1 MKEII
6 ELEKY
11 PQFAKDKQG
20 KSSAVILETID
31 YIKLLIK
38 ANITNKAFWPP
49 DMEDGADALLRIRQI
64 ESDCIDKNGEF
75 DWEKL
80 SLEIQDEYDHLCIL
94 LDGLQDVMDF
104 GEYEMQYI
112 GT

>member
-1 MKEII
+1 MSELM

-11 PQFAKDKQG
+11 PQFARDKQG
-20 KSSAVILETID
+20 KYSAVILETID

-49 DMEDGADALLRIRQI
+49 DMEEGADVLLRIKKI
-64 ESDCIDKNGEF
+64 ESDCIDKYGEF

-80 SLEIQDEYDHLCIL
+80 PLEIQDEYDHLCIL
-94 LDGLQDVMDF
+94 LDRLQNV
-104 GEYEMQYI
+104 GENISFEEYKI
-112 GT
+112 

>member
-1 MKEII
+1 MSELI
-6 ELEKY
+6 ELGKY

-38 ANITNKAFWPP
+38 ANITNKVFWPP
-49 DMEDGADALLRIRQI
+49 DMEEGADVLLRLRQI
-64 ESDCIDKNGEF
+64 ESDCIDKYGEF

-80 SLEIQDEYDHLCIL
+80 PLEIQDEYDHLFIL
-94 LDGLQDVMDF
+94 LDELLNVGENMDLE
-104 GEYEMQYI
+104 EYKI
-112 GT
+112 